1 MNLQELQRLHLF
13 EPLDSDQLG
22 RIQSSLRERHYRAG
36 EPLFAQGDPAA
47 HFFLVK
53 SGTMK
58 LYLLSRDGDEKVVE
72 VIQSGQLFAEAVMF
86 MDERR
91 YPVNAS
97 ALSDTHLVIFDN
109 SCFLQLLA
117 ESPDLALKLLGI
129 LSRRMHGLLSHI
141 DELTLHNA
149 TYRLVSY
156 LLAQVHAQAGQVR
169 LAIPKQVIASRLSMK
184 PETLSRILGRLRE
197 QGLLAVQGETL
208 VLLDEAGLRRVLE

>member
-1 MNLQELQRLHLF
+1 MTLQELQRLHLF
-13 EPLDSDQLG
+13 EPLNSDQLA
-22 RIQSSLRERHYRAG
+22 RIQSTLRERHCRAG
-36 EPLFAQGDPAA
+36 EPLFSQGDPAP

-53 SGTMK
+53 SGAMK

-97 ALSDTHLVIFDN
+97 ALSDTHLVIFDTE
-109 SCFLQLLA
+109 CFLQLLG
-117 ESPDLALKLLGI
+117 ESPDLALKLLGG
-129 LSRRMHGLLSHI
+129 LSRRMHGLLSQI

-156 LLAQVHAQAGQVR
+156 LLAQAHSQAGQVR
-169 LAIPKQVIASRLSMK
+169 LSIPKQVIASRLSMK
-184 PETLSRILGRLRE
+184 PETLSRILARLRE
-197 QGLLAVQGETL
+197 RGLLEVQGETL
-208 VLLDEAGLRRVLE
+208 VLLNESGLRRVLE